1 MKRAFLFI
9 LILLITSTGCAVKEE
24 VKLSEESVTAR
35 NAISAVDAIKDA
47 FIKKD
52 RAAIQEKVESGLSY
66 EILNGLTFDSA
77 DMSFT
82 VRMINISSLKVMVH
96 LNWHGTWITGGSE
109 ARDRG
114 VGIMVFNKDTMKLSQ
129 VDGDNP
135 FHFPGQDTE

>member
-1 MKRAFLFI
+1 MKRAFLFAMMFLFI
-9 LILLITSTGCAVKEE
+9 STGCAVKEE

-52 RAAIQEKVESGLSY
+52 RDAIHEKVESALSD
-66 EILNGLTFDSA
+66 EILNGLTFDSV
-77 DMSFT
+77 DLSYT
-82 VRMINISSLKVMVH
+82 VRMIKISALKVMVH
-96 LNWHGTWITGGSE
+96 LNWHGTWMSGGNE

-114 VGIMVFNKDTMKLSQ
+114 VAILVFNKDTMKLNQ

-135 FHFPGQDTE
+135 FSAR